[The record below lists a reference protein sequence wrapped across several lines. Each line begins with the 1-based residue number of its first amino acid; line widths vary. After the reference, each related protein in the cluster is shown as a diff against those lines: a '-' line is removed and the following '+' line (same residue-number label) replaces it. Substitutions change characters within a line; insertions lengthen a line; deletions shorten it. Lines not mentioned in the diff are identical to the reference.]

1 MKDKTQYKQIFSFAG
16 WDVIGAL
23 CVITQGQG
31 INILLNMFFGP
42 VVNAARAIAYQ
53 VQGAFSQFT
62 GNFMTAVNP
71 EIVKSYARGDY
82 ESMVKLIN
90 NASIYSFFLL
100 LVFMMPVM
108 FKLDVLLSLWLKEV
122 PADTVEF
129 TLIILALTIIR
140 AIARPVIMATHATG
154 DIKALNLYVFFSC
167 FVALSGLSMVYG
179 LSFNIFNFVLCQ

>member
-71 EIVKSYARGDY
+71 EIVKSYARRDY
-82 ESMVKLIN
+82 ESITFYDPQF
-90 NASIYSFFLL
+90 SG
-100 LVFMMPVM
+100 
-108 FKLDVLLSLWLKEV
+108 
-122 PADTVEF
+122 
-129 TLIILALTIIR
+129 II
-140 AIARPVIMATHATG
+140 
-154 DIKALNLYVFFSC
+154 
-167 FVALSGLSMVYG
+167 
-179 LSFNIFNFVLCQ
+179 